1 MYSVCVYKYKAC
13 TVASPFTISVTTSSP
28 GLTLSQCLP
37 RQSSL
42 LFSFVVVVGKEVF
55 IGGPT
60 LSVAEPAR
68 SLALSPPLQ
77 FVVESKVNPSRP
89 VLTANSSKLTAAL
102 S

>member
-55 IGGPT
+55 IRGPT

-68 SLALSPPLQ
+68 SLALSPPYSL
-77 FVVESKVNPSRP
+77 
-89 VLTANSSKLTAAL
+89 LLHLKLTPPVPF
-102 S
+102 

>member
-1 MYSVCVYKYKAC
+1 MYKYKAC

-42 LFSFVVVVGKEVF
+42 LFSFVVVGKEVF
-55 IGGPT
+55 IRGPT

-68 SLALSPPLQ
+68 SLAPLPPLQ
-77 FVVESKVNPSRP
+77 FVVASKVNPSRP